1 MEQISYYRDD
11 KLIYRIFNELPQI
24 PQDMLQRALDYAN
37 EEQYEHY
44 EANIGRKSNPR
55 TKDGVELG
63 NKRFPRSTVPQELR
77 DWVIEN
83 ISPNINEIGMAKAY
97 ADEHRD
103 AVGPHTDRSRDYT
116 MIYLLSGGGPDHQ
129 TVFYDTVEKIE
140 ITRKMNFDYSSIK
153 EICRVQVPLQT
164 WTLLYAQLPHS
175 VENIPGE
182 RLAIQLGW
190 QSEPI
195 IK

>member
-1 MEQISYYRDD
+1 MDQHSYYVENQ
-11 KLIYRIFNELPQI
+11 LIYKIFNELPRI
-24 PQDMLQRALDYAN
+24 PEDMLQHALDHAN
-37 EEQYEHY
+37 EEQYDYY
-44 EANIGRKSNPR
+44 EKNVGRKSNPR

-63 NKRFPRSTVPQELR
+63 NKRFPRSGVPEELAN
-77 DWVIEN
+77 WVREH

-97 ADEHRD
+97 ADEHVD

-116 MIYLLSGGGPDHQ
+116 MLYLLSGGGEDHQ
-129 TVFYDTVEKIE
+129 TVFYDTVEQIE
-140 ITRKMNFDYSSIK
+140 ITRKMNFDYNTIK
-153 EICRVQVPLQT
+153 EICRVQVPLKT

-190 QSEPI
+190 QEEPI

>member
-1 MEQISYYRDD
+1 
-11 KLIYRIFNELPQI
+11 
-24 PQDMLQRALDYAN
+24 MLQRALDFAN
-37 EEQYEHY
+37 EDQYNYY

-55 TKDGVELG
+55 TRDGMDLG
-63 NKRFPRSTVPQELR
+63 NKRFPRSTVPNELE
-77 DWVIEN
+77 DWVREH
-83 ISPNINEIGMAKAY
+83 ISSNINEIGMAKAY
-97 ADEHRD
+97 ADEHAD

-129 TVFYDTVEKIE
+129 TVFYDTIDEIE
-140 ITRKMNFDYSSIK
+140 ITRKMNFDYSRIK
-153 EICRVQVPLQT
+153 EICRVQVPLKT

-190 QSEPI
+190 QSEPQI
-195 IK
+195 NNLQKETNNDIYDL